1 VNRLG
6 WKLTGTILLVVAVCI
21 SLMAI
26 MVNLITTSEF
36 NRYVSQSNMSRIQNI
51 SDSIGDFYNTEK
63 NWAEIDEVIDTLV
76 WSANARIVVA
86 DNSGVIVGDSENEW
100 LAEYSDAVGLDNG
113 TPITVSGNSV
123 GELFVFTSTN
133 GSGKGSGH
141 MGGQG
146 QQWVQ
151 YTDNSNMILD
161 ITQQD
166 FIEQVN
172 RAIWISAIIGIAV
185 ALILGF
191 LLTQYLINPIKALT
205 GGAGHIAGGDL
216 GYRVK
221 VSSGDEIGEL
231 TETFNTM
238 ASRLEASEQT
248 RKQLMA
254 DITHELK
261 TPLTVIG
268 GTVDGIIDGVFNPDL
283 KHLGTIKEQTVML
296 TRLIEDLRDI
306 SLAETG
312 QLKLEKTYSDISE
325 LTGQVVMQF
334 EKSAAEKGLQ
344 LHFNDMPALPKLLI
358 DPARIKQA
366 ITNLLTNAIRHTP
379 ANGTISISIEDRD
392 KSEHFGNKHI
402 LISVSDTGEG
412 IPPEHLPHIFDRF
425 YRAKTARSRNDG
437 GTGLGLAIA
446 SQMILAHGGSLWAE
460 SEPGTGST
468 FFIALPI
475 DIG

>member
-1 VNRLG
+1 MNRLG

-26 MVNLITTSEF
+26 MVNLITTNEF
-36 NRYVSQSNMSRIQNI
+36 NRYVSQSNMSRIQDI
-51 SDSIGDFYNTEK
+51 ADSIGDFYNTQE
-63 NWAEIDEVIDTLV
+63 NWTGIGEVIDKLV
-76 WSANARIVVA
+76 WSANSRIVVA
-86 DNSGVIVGDSENEW
+86 DNSGVIVGDTEQEW
-100 LAEYSDAVGLDNG
+100 LAEYSDAIGLLNG
-113 TPITVSGNSV
+113 TPIIVSGNSI
-123 GELFVFTSTN
+123 GEAFVFTSSQGN
-133 GSGKGSGH
+133 GHGAGH

-161 ITQQD
+161 TAQQD
-166 FIEQVN
+166 YLDQVN
-172 RAIWISAIIGIAV
+172 RAIRISAITGIAI

-205 GGAGHIAGGDL
+205 GGARHITGGDL
-216 GYRVK
+216 TYRVK

-268 GTVDGIIDGVFNPDL
+268 GTVDGIMDGVFNPDI
-283 KHLGTIKEQTVML
+283 KHLETIKEQTTLL

-312 QLKLEKTYSDISE
+312 QLKLEKVYSDISE
-325 LTGQVVMQF
+325 LTGQVVAQF
-334 EKSAAEKGLQ
+334 EKSAAEKGLKLQ
-344 LHFNDMPALPKLLI
+344 FNDMKALPKLLI

-379 ANGTISISIEDRD
+379 ANGMISISIESRD
-392 KSEHFGNKHI
+392 KSERFGAEHI

-475 DIG
+475 DRG

>member
-1 VNRLG
+1 M
-6 WKLTGTILLVVAVCI
+6 VAVCI

-36 NRYVSQSNMSRIQNI
+36 NRYVSQSNMSRIQDI
-51 SDSIGDFYNTEK
+51 ADSIGDFYNTQE
-63 NWAEIDEVIDTLV
+63 NWTGIGEVIDKLV
-76 WSANARIVVA
+76 WSANSRIVVA
-86 DNSGVIVGDSENEW
+86 DNSGLIVGDTEQEW
-100 LAEYSDAVGLDNG
+100 LAEYSDAIGLLNG
-113 TPITVSGNSV
+113 TPIIVSGNSV
-123 GELFVFTSTN
+123 GEAFVFTYSQGN
-133 GSGKGSGH
+133 GHGAGH

-161 ITQQD
+161 TAQQD
-166 FIEQVN
+166 YLDQVN
-172 RAIWISAIIGIAV
+172 RAIRISAITGIAI

-205 GGAGHIAGGDL
+205 GGARHITGGDL
-216 GYRVK
+216 TYRVK

-268 GTVDGIIDGVFNPDL
+268 GTVDGIMDGVFNPDI
-283 KHLGTIKEQTVML
+283 KHLETIKEQTTLM

-312 QLKLEKTYSDISE
+312 QLERSIPIFRTDRASCCTIRKISCR
-325 LTGQVVMQF
+325 
-334 EKSAAEKGLQ
+334 KGLKLQ
-344 LHFNDMPALPKLLI
+344 FNDMKALPKLLI

-379 ANGTISISIEDRD
+379 ANGMISISIESRD
-392 KSEHFGNKHI
+392 KSERFGAEHI

-468 FFIALPI
+468 LLLPI
-475 DIG
+475 DRG